1 MAILPPNLKCRY
13 YFYLNYSFSR
23 VVTSEESKERK
34 GFFFKDTLR
43 RQWKAKSEASQSPI
57 LGSAGLSTLQ
67 SPPCLLPAEC
77 SKE

>member
-1 MAILPPNLKCRY
+1 MQTLLLLKLFIFKGGYFRGEQRKEVIL
-13 YFYLNYSFSR
+13 
-23 VVTSEESKERK
+23 
-34 GFFFKDTLR
+34 FKDTLR
-43 RQWKAKSEASQSPI
+43 RQWKAKSETSQAPI